1 METNRKAEIIEAA
14 RKLFAA
20 QGFSPTSMDDIA
32 RDVGITKASL
42 YYFFESKEKIFETI
56 VEEVVSQIKDN
67 LAGELK
73 TCRSGRASIAEMID
87 RIITISL
94 KNGIVLR
101 PVDVKMANLHPI
113 IFSKIM
119 PMISAIKKDISRLL
133 DCYGVNQSDLAADI
147 LVNSLQA
154 YVLQR
159 KHGLKTASQ
168 IEYSKYLASLFIK

>member
-1 METNRKAEIIEAA
+1 METNRKNEIIEAA

-20 QGFSPTSMDDIA
+20 KGFSPTSMDDIA

-56 VEEVVSQIKDN
+56 VEELVSRIKDN

-73 TCRSGRASIAEMID
+73 ACRSGRASMATMIN

-119 PMISAIKKDISRLL
+119 PMISAIKNDISRLMN
-133 DCYGVNQSDLAADI
+133 CYGVNQSELAAEI
-147 LVNSLQA
+147 LVSSVQS

-159 KHGLKTASQ
+159 KHGLKTAPQ
-168 IEYSKYLASLFIK
+168 KEYSEYLASLFLK